1 MGKRTSQ
8 TASPSEPRARIKRGS
23 LLGGMIRLLAIVGG
37 VVLILFLVGGWYFSG
52 EIESGALNP
61 PTSEPASLDWEV
73 IASDPSQVMLL
84 GSPSTDQAGEEGLSA
99 IRWEDGYARSAG
111 LVRSTET
118 GQGLEDLRSLES
130 GQTVPP
136 VGTDA
141 RVDVYYWQGLDDI
154 GVEAEMVTYRSDI
167 GSFPAWFI
175 PGTSDTWAIVV
186 HGKGGTLEEALRVIP
201 ALQEEGYP
209 ILVINY
215 RNDVGQPRDPSGYH
229 TYGQTDWV
237 DIAGAVRY
245 ANENGAVDHVLVGY
259 SYAGSMIASYLTQ
272 SPLRNFTRAV
282 ILDSPVLSFTD
293 TVDYRASLTDLPL
306 LPVKLPQVL
315 TNFAKWIST
324 WRFDVDWT
332 ATDYLDQTNN
342 IHAPTLIFHGT
353 EDVSVPYATSAEAAD
368 LRPDIVT
375 LVTTAAGHT
384 RSWNLAPDAYEA
396 AITEFLGSIN

>member
-8 TASPSEPRARIKRGS
+8 TASPGEPRARLKRGS
-23 LLGGMIRLLAIVGG
+23 LLGGMIRLLAILG
-37 VVLILFLVGGWYFSG
+37 VIILALFLVVAWYYSG
-52 EIESGALNP
+52 EIESGALEP

-73 IASDPSQVMLL
+73 IASDPSTVTLL

-99 IRWEDGYARSAG
+99 LRWENDYARSDR
-111 LVRSTET
+111 LISSTET

-130 GQTVPP
+130 AQPVPP

-141 RVDVYYWQGLDDI
+141 RVDVYYWQDPNDI
-154 GVEAEMVTYRSDI
+154 GVETELVTYRSDI
-167 GSFPAWFI
+167 GSFPAWYI

-186 HGKGGTLEEALRVIP
+186 HGKGGTLEEALRIIP
-201 ALQEEGYP
+201 VLSELGHP

-245 ANENGAVDHVLVGY
+245 ANENGAADHILVGY
-259 SYAGSMIASYLTQ
+259 SYAGSMVASYLTQ

-282 ILDSPVLSFTD
+282 ILDSPVLSFSD
-293 TVDYRASLTDLPL
+293 TVDYRASLTNLPL

-315 TNFAKWIST
+315 TNFAKWISA

-342 IHAPTLIFHGT
+342 IHAPMLIFHGT
-353 EDVSVPYATSAEAAD
+353 EDVAVPHSTSAEMAS

-396 AITEFLGSIN
+396 AITEFLGSID

>member
-8 TASPSEPRARIKRGS
+8 TASPGEPRTRLKRGS
-23 LLGGMIRLLAIVGG
+23 LLGGMVRLLLIVG
-37 VVLILFLVGGWYFSG
+37 VIVLALFLVVAWYYSG
-52 EIESGALNP
+52 EIESGALEP

-73 IASDPSQVMLL
+73 IASDPSAVTLL
-84 GSPSTDQAGEEGLSA
+84 GSSSTDQAGEDGRSA
-99 IRWEDGYARSAG
+99 VLWEDGYARSGG
-111 LVRSTET
+111 LVSSTET

-136 VGTDA
+136 VGTDVK
-141 RVDVYYWQGLDDI
+141 VDVYYWQEPDDI
-154 GVEAEMVTYRSDI
+154 GIEVEMVTYRSDI
-167 GSFPAWFI
+167 GSFPAWYI

-186 HGKGGTLEEALRVIP
+186 HGKGGTLEESLRIIP
-201 ALQEEGYP
+201 ILRELGHP

-237 DIAGAVRY
+237 DIAGAVRF
-245 ANENGAVDHVLVGY
+245 ANENGAIDHILVGY

-282 ILDSPVLSFTD
+282 ILDSPVLSFSD
-293 TVDYRASLTDLPL
+293 SVDYRGSLTELPL
-306 LPVKLPQVL
+306 LPVTLPQVL
-315 TNFAKWIST
+315 TSAAKWISS
-324 WRFDVDWT
+324 WRFDVDWA

-342 IHAPTLIFHGT
+342 IHAPMLIFHGT
-353 EDVSVPYATSAEAAD
+353 EDLSVPYSTSAEMAD

-375 LVTTAAGHT
+375 LVTTNAGHT
-384 RSWNLAPDAYEA
+384 RSWNLDPDAYEA
-396 AITEFLGSIN
+396 AITEFLASIE

>member
-8 TASPSEPRARIKRGS
+8 TASPGEPRARLKRGS
-23 LLGGMIRLLAIVGG
+23 LLGGMIRLLAILG
-37 VVLILFLVGGWYFSG
+37 VIILALFLVVAWYYSG
-52 EIESGALNP
+52 EIESGALEP

-73 IASDPSQVMLL
+73 IASDPSTVTLL
-84 GSPSTDQAGEEGLSA
+84 GSSSTDQAGEEGLSA
-99 IRWEDGYARSAG
+99 LLWENGYARSGG
-111 LVRSTET
+111 LISSTET
-118 GQGLEDLRSLES
+118 GQGLEDRRSLES
-130 GQTVPP
+130 GQPVPP

-141 RVDVYYWQGLDDI
+141 KVDVYYWQGPDDI
-154 GVEAEMVTYRSDI
+154 GVEVEMVTYRSDI
-167 GSFPAWFI
+167 GSFPAWYI

-186 HGKGGTLEEALRVIP
+186 HGKGGTLEEALRIVP
-201 ALQEEGYP
+201 VLREQGYP

-229 TYGQTDWV
+229 TYGQTDWSDV
-237 DIAGAVRY
+237 AGAVRY
-245 ANENGAVDHVLVGY
+245 ANENGAVDHILVGY

-293 TVDYRASLTDLPL
+293 SVDYRASLTELPL

-315 TNFAKWIST
+315 TSAAKWIST
-324 WRFDVDWT
+324 WRFDVDWA

-342 IHAPTLIFHGT
+342 IHAPMLIFHGT
-353 EDVSVPYATSAEAAD
+353 EDVAVPHSTSAEMAS

-384 RSWNLAPDAYEA
+384 RSWNLAPEAYEA
-396 AITEFLGSIN
+396 AITEFLGSID